1 MAGVCAGRDLHRQIK
16 RRGKMKKDTIT
27 DEGALRLLEAIMDSS
42 ADDFKKG
49 VTAFIDA
56 SIEEQ
61 KQKDKLEKVMK
72 KLYKVQQDKINALKT
87 INDEYHFLKGDKII
101 SPTIDGD
108 FVLAKLMKE
117 AMRELNVHNRNYAK
131 GLIK

>member
-1 MAGVCAGRDLHRQIK
+1 
-16 RRGKMKKDTIT
+16 MKKDTIT

-61 KQKDKLEKVMK
+61 KQKDNLEKVMK

-87 INDEYHFLKGDKII
+87 INDEYHFLQGDKII
-101 SPTIDGD
+101 SPNIDGD

>member
-1 MAGVCAGRDLHRQIK
+1 MR
-16 RRGKMKKDTIT
+16 KDTIT
-27 DEGALRLLEAIMDSS
+27 DEGAIRLLEAIMDSS

-49 VTAFIDA
+49 VTMFVDA

-61 KQKDKLEKVMK
+61 KQKENLERVMRRLANIQQEKV
-72 KLYKVQQDKINALKT
+72 NALKM
-87 INDEYHFLKGDKII
+87 INDEFHFLKGDKVI

-108 FVLAKLMKE
+108 YVLAQLMKE
-117 AMRELNVHNRNYAK
+117 ALRELNVHKRNYAK